1 MVSTV
6 ASGNTA
12 PYVGTSDIIMF
23 PSIVDVSGLNSFS
36 TKIFTNAA
44 HAIAGMVKFE
54 SAAPMDKKPLIAATM
69 FGVTTPA
76 SIMPESIWSRMGM
89 KCWCS
94 MQPARAGERWKAS
107 LRPDSSTVY
116 WI

>member
-1 MVSTV
+1 MPYCHSAVRGTSIVTAGMRALPIGVPKLMVSTV

-54 SAAPMDKKPLIAATM
+54 SAAPMDK
-69 FGVTTPA
+69 
-76 SIMPESIWSRMGM
+76 SR
-89 KCWCS
+89 
-94 MQPARAGERWKAS
+94 
-107 LRPDSSTVY
+107 
-116 WI
+116 